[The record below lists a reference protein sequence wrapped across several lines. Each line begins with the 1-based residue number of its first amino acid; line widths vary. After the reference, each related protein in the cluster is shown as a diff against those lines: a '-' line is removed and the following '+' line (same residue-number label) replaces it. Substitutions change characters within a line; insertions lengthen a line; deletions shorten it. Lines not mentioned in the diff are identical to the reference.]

1 MRLKSFHWNK
11 YLFLILLFLVCF
23 AIFVVCYFSYSVDSY
38 ISTNIKNY
46 AEALIVRSIESEII
60 DKIDDSD
67 FLVESYDE
75 NGFVSYAYVNT
86 KKINQVRN
94 DVSDYINAVMDDISN
109 SNEITSISIPL
120 GYFFGMKYITGSEIR
135 IPLSLE
141 VLGDQDVDIKKN
153 TISTGI
159 NTTILEFYLDILISI
174 KIVMPLKTK
183 EMEINVNIPISM
195 EILNNEIPY
204 YLSDFS

>member
-11 YLFLILLFLVCF
+11 YLFFILLFLVCF